1 MYRTVEVFRI
11 KLLRSQWLSVDE
23 RIGAGKA
30 GHCRHVQ
37 VLFCLV
43 KGNNNKKKG
52 RVSEK
57 SMSTTATKITKKTSK
72 KKINRKNE
80 NNVNEC
86 RKVPV
91 RSRIDPG
98 VEVVVEVV
106 KAQLSC

>member
-57 SMSTTATKITKKTSK
+57 SMSTTATKITKKRAKNISTEK
-72 KKINRKNE
+72 MKIMLM
-80 NNVNEC
+80 NVGKYLYAPE
-86 RKVPV
+86 
-91 RSRIDPG
+91 
-98 VEVVVEVV
+98 
-106 KAQLSC
+106 